1 MAKIQLIGTGMDL
14 SDGPEDMISTAFGG
28 GTVQMTGSESDL
40 SRATDPMGVFNKG
53 VRGGKVQDENTG
65 MVDLNRTPHRGWNS
79 YNTPISENS
88 KNAGE
93 VTSNYPSAGGRRG
106 GR

>member
-1 MAKIQLIGTGMDL
+1 MVKIQLIGTGMDL

-40 SRATDPMGVFNKG
+40 SRTTDPMGVFNTG
-53 VRGGKVQDENTG
+53 VRGGKVQAENAS
-65 MVDLNRTPHRGWNS
+65 MVDLDRTPHRGWDS
-79 YNTPISENS
+79 YSTPISENS
-88 KNAGE
+88 KNPDGS
-93 VTSNYPSAGGRRG
+93 TSSYPNAGGRRG